1 MDRKETAE
9 TKKLRGEAP
18 PHKRKKKKRK
28 KKPNFFITQKIRYKG
43 VIVNQKVHNVSCY
56 RKSEKPAQFGK
67 YSTQLCTRIYMILKI
82 DTIKIPSLLIFK
94 YRQKKKKKDMRG

>member
-28 KKPNFFITQKIRYKG
+28 KKPNFFITQK
-43 VIVNQKVHNVSCY
+43 NKV
-56 RKSEKPAQFGK
+56 
-67 YSTQLCTRIYMILKI
+67 
-82 DTIKIPSLLIFK
+82 
-94 YRQKKKKKDMRG
+94 